1 MYSKRLP
8 PCTPPCREEMRRWRH
23 AHPTTHVTSPMVT
36 AQLRGSKHQRGTMP
50 ATRGGPARLG
60 AAMASREGRHLS
72 SSMLGGCGAPVDES
86 MARQRGSQ
94 PAASGI
100 SSTVGPLS
108 AISCNKLRG
117 HKQPSESRGAAVRRC
132 GGAAVR
138 RCGGAAARRRGGA
151 GRARMRVGRVAAGRS
166 VQATGGGPAGGARP
180 SVGPRAARACARAP
194 LRRSGS
200 GSRPAWGE
208 AHGLGRG

>member
-50 ATRGGPARLG
+50 ATRGGPARHG
-60 AAMASREGRHLS
+60 AVMASREGRYLS

-138 RCGGAAARRRGGA
+138 RACPAPIPPWRRA
-151 GRARMRVGRVAAGRS
+151 
-166 VQATGGGPAGGARP
+166 
-180 SVGPRAARACARAP
+180 ACARWRGAS
-194 LRRSGS
+194 RRA
-200 GSRPAWGE
+200 GSRTRAAGGPRCTGPRSSRSAPE
-208 AHGLGRG
+208 TRPLAV